1 MPNNP
6 FIVGKPVPPERFVG
20 RTALIETAFDQI
32 SHRSNLS
39 VWGGPGIGKSSFLEL
54 LTWPEIWRIHQ
65 TDPSQAVI
73 VLLNCLSIHPFTG
86 SGFWGKVL
94 SLIKTK
100 LDSNPGLQADIDRF
114 LQDGKST
121 AEDFRKVL
129 GKLGA
134 HNKFLVLLA
143 DDYDAVFRTHETY
156 TEADMEAFLSECRS
170 VAYFAEER
178 QYLSMIVTSSRRLNE
193 LGPSLTPDKS
203 PWYNHYLFRQLKPFT
218 KNEVDTLLFGM
229 PMTPALRDGIKEI
242 ADGHPVLLQN
252 AGYLL
257 YQELRSGG
265 DLDPVTFA
273 QEFQNTTLHIFQQ
286 MWELS
291 NPIEQTLLM
300 LIALSELKGRLR
312 NQRYDISN
320 IDNIFSQ
327 QELELDAL
335 VGQGVIKRQYTEDKI
350 NYSFASSIMEWWV
363 VKKIQNSNETE
374 LEQRKKVF
382 LNVMSSKQ
390 AEKVTTA
397 IRWLW
402 NNKDQVPSIL
412 EWIGK
417 VTAALPKGAIGG

>member
-1 MPNNP
+1 MPKNP
-6 FIVGKPVPPERFVG
+6 FIVGKPVPPERFIG

-32 SHRSNLS
+32 YHRSNLAI
-39 VWGGPGIGKSSFLEL
+39 WGGPGIGKSSFLEL

-65 TDPSQAVI
+65 SDPSEAVI
-73 VLLNCLSIHPFTG
+73 VLLNCLSIHPFSG

-100 LDSNPGLQADIDRF
+100 LDSNPELQTDIDR
-114 LQDGKST
+114 LVQEGKST
-121 AEDFRKVL
+121 AKNFLEVL

-134 HNKFLVLLA
+134 HNKFLVLLV

-156 TEADMEAFLSECRS
+156 TEADLETFLSECRS
-170 VAYFAEER
+170 VGYFAEER
-178 QYLSMIVTSSRRLNE
+178 QYLSMILTSSRRLNQ
-193 LGPSLTPDKS
+193 LGPSLTPNKS

-265 DLDPVTFA
+265 DLDPVAFA
-273 QEFQNTTLHIFQQ
+273 QEFQNTTLQIFQQ

-312 NQRYDISN
+312 NQLYDISN

-327 QELELDAL
+327 QELELNAL
-335 VGQGVIKRQYTEDKI
+335 VGQGVIKRQYTDDKI

-402 NNKDQVPSIL
+402 NNRDQVPSII

-417 VTAALPKGAIGG
+417 VTAALPKGAIGR